1 MRGRADERRA
11 GSKTSMILR
20 TCPASARQ
28 HAGTPENRLS
38 NAFQRPPCW
47 ADGDQRRHAPPFVEP
62 LRLARVLPPTRPRN
76 PPVAVAAGLVRSW
89 TRTSTAPDGRNDS
102 ASGSIYPRLSG
113 SFWTGYNQG
122 KQFPRRGVA
131 QSGSAPALGA
141 GSRGFKS
148 LRPDQFFHNLQTFP
162 IPLEN
167 PLWMLL
173 QSFGSPR
180 INSRAGK
187 KAHLSGPI
195 DELRAS
201 IFPFGGLGGE
211 VRLTP

>member
-1 MRGRADERRA
+1 
-11 GSKTSMILR
+11 
-20 TCPASARQ
+20 
-28 HAGTPENRLS
+28 
-38 NAFQRPPCW
+38 
-47 ADGDQRRHAPPFVEP
+47 
-62 LRLARVLPPTRPRN
+62 
-76 PPVAVAAGLVRSW
+76 
-89 TRTSTAPDGRNDS
+89 
-102 ASGSIYPRLSG
+102 
-113 SFWTGYNQG
+113 
-122 KQFPRRGVA
+122 
-131 QSGSAPALGA
+131 
-141 GSRGFKS
+141 
-148 LRPDQFFHNLQTFP
+148 LQTFP

-211 VRLTP
+211 VRLTPWRVNPPSLNSLNLRPA